1 MRTRL
6 RDRQEIRLDA
16 TPITHTFGF
25 PVHLRKESFTMCYL
39 LGFTCRSIEVT
50 LIREHGQTAR
60 RDFYGTNIGQADLT
74 SPHKACENYI
84 SHVHTMR
91 YHVI

>member
-1 MRTRL
+1 M
-6 RDRQEIRLDA
+6 
-16 TPITHTFGF
+16 
-25 PVHLRKESFTMCYL
+25 MCYL
-39 LGFTCRSIEVT
+39 LGFTSRSIEVT
-50 LIREHGQTAR
+50 LKREHGQTAR
-60 RDFYGTNIGQADLT
+60 RDFYDIDNGQADLT

>member
-1 MRTRL
+1 M
-6 RDRQEIRLDA
+6 
-16 TPITHTFGF
+16 
-25 PVHLRKESFTMCYL
+25 SYL

-50 LIREHGQTAR
+50 LKREYGQTAR
-60 RDFYGTNIGQADLT
+60 LDFYDTNNGQADRT

-84 SHVHTMR
+84 SHVHTMS